1 MDTER
6 HAKLREWAPS
16 VLHLTEVLSDLFVTK
31 PGANDP
37 TIRELNSVV
46 TDFGAGIFV
55 STAFLAVGYRLFFA
69 IFFSNCVFYAPFV
82 LFLSVLSCLCVLKN
96 SASMTRS
103 CEKYA
108 LVHGANLRFRF
119 QVNQL
124 VGPAG
129 EHGPLTHGILFWK
142 FEMDSSCARGGP
154 QKFTRTS
161 GLGTVPASRRKKRE
175 ATSATKARRLGL
187 WGGCKVRFVT
197 MRI

>member
-1 MDTER
+1 MMLLELTAPTASGHDDAGRSKWTPNAIALTNAMR
-6 HAKLREWAPS
+6 LAAKLREWAPS

-46 TDFGAGIFV
+46 KDFGAGIFV

-129 EHGPLTHGILFWK
+129 EHGPLTHGIL
-142 FEMDSSCARGGP
+142 
-154 QKFTRTS
+154 S
-161 GLGTVPASRRKKRE
+161 GNLKWIQVVLGT
-175 ATSATKARRLGL
+175 LFFHL
-187 WGGCKVRFVT
+187 
-197 MRI
+197 M